1 MDILSLEA
9 PDTLRVHLQHP
20 DIGLLY
26 SDKERTKP
34 VVITVY
40 GPGSEQA
47 TKFERKYQKK
57 LSQVMSSR
65 GMKGVFKIPP
75 EEQEQTNL
83 DRLVALTHS
92 VENME
97 YNGQPVTVE
106 NIREIYENPKL
117 GWIRTQVAKKTG
129 SWDEYLGE

>member
-1 MDILSLEA
+1 MDLLNLEA
-9 PDTLRVHLQHP
+9 PDTLEVHLQHP
-20 DIGLLY
+20 DIGLLFA
-26 SDKERTKP
+26 DKERTLP
-34 VVITVY
+34 VSITVY

-75 EEQEQTNL
+75 EEQERTNL

-92 VENME
+92 VDNME
-97 YNGQPVTVE
+97 FGGEPVTVD
-106 NIREIYENPKL
+106 NIRKIYENPKL
-117 GWIRTQVAKKTG
+117 GWIRAQVAKKTG